1 MKSLP
6 VFGATRR
13 STALSIVLMTMCAFG
28 GASRLYSQDI
38 PTLSVDVKVINVLA
52 SVRTKHGDIVKN
64 LTKDDFTLTEDGRSQ
79 TIKYFSQQ
87 SDLPLTLGLLV
98 DTSPSQQ
105 RVLGQERD
113 ASVIFLDELLRLD
126 RDNVFILH
134 FDFDVELLQDLTSS
148 RQKLRAALDE
158 LEIGDR
164 SGSQPGGGSRGRSG
178 GGSRGG
184 VGIGWPGGGMGW
196 PGGGRRQGGSGGGG
210 GGGGRSGGGTNLYD
224 AVYLASNELMSK
236 QQGRK
241 AVIILSDGVDT
252 GSKLTLAD
260 AIESAQRADTLV
272 YSILFSDASAYGGG
286 GFGFPGGM
294 GGGRRGGGMPFP
306 QAGPEDGKRV
316 MQQLAQ
322 ETGGRFFEVSGK
334 HPIEQIYASIQ
345 EELRNQYS
353 IGYSSDK
360 PYDGTFRKIRL
371 TMKSKDLIVQAREG
385 FYARK

>member
-1 MKSLP
+1 MKFP
-6 VFGATRR
+6 TARDATRPHAAI
-13 STALSIVLMTMCAFG
+13 SFITLVALCAFG
-28 GASRLYSQDI
+28 GASRLYAQDI

-52 SVRTKHGDIVKN
+52 SVRNKRGDIVKN
-64 LTKDDFTLTEDGRSQ
+64 LTKDDFTLTEDGRPQ
-79 TIKYFSQQ
+79 AIKYFSQQ

-105 RVLGQERD
+105 RVLGEERD
-113 ASVIFLDELLRLD
+113 ASAVFLDQLLRLD
-126 RDNVFILH
+126 RDNAFILH

-158 LEIGDR
+158 LELGER
-164 SGSQPGGGSRGRSG
+164 SGSQPGGGVGSRRGNGG
-178 GGSRGG
+178 GGSRGN
-184 VGIGWPGGGMGW
+184 VGIGWPGGGVGW

-210 GGGGRSGGGTNLYD
+210 GGGGRSTGGTNLYD
-224 AVYLASNELMSK
+224 AVYLASNELMSR

-260 AIESAQRADTLV
+260 AIESAQRSDTIV
-272 YSILFSDASAYGGG
+272 YSILFSDESAYGGG

-294 GGGRRGGGMPFP
+294 GGGRRGGM
-306 QAGPEDGKRV
+306 QAGPEEGKKV

-322 ETGGRFFEVSGK
+322 ETGGRFFEVSGRYS
-334 HPIEQIYASIQ
+334 IEQIYASIQ

-353 IGYSSDK
+353 IGYSSDR
-360 PYDGTFRKIRL
+360 PYDGTFRKIRV
-371 TMKSKDLIVQAREG
+371 TPKSKDLIVQARDG